1 MFLLRKLGVNPST
14 AAVASLMVA
23 FIVLAVVLGV
33 LGYRGLNDLERPQ
46 DDAGWSIFQIG
57 FEHERLQLSAE
68 TGTPAAELRLRG
80 DIYLSRVNL
89 LREAPALETVRNG
102 MDGLSLKAFFQS
114 AERTD
119 ALIDGAGTAEG
130 RLALLQQ
137 LRKDAKPVRDLM
149 VDTTYLSRQ
158 LQKEDRSHH
167 IRVLILSLGALETLL
182 AILIGLCIFVLRIS
196 RKLNEAKKAALAS
209 ADLLKKNM
217 ELELEKIRAD
227 EASKTKSQFLS
238 NMSHEIRTPLNGIIG
253 TLQIIDPATLT
264 RENEDYFGIIR
275 RSSLTLLDIVNSILD
290 LSKIEADEVTLSRR
304 NFNLRSLVSDILTHH
319 SVLASEKNIDLL
331 VQFDSSIPEKVF
343 SDPAKVEQILNNL
356 ISNAL
361 KFTVSGSV
369 TLAVTRRGHDHPP
382 SASEPSDGLEF
393 KVSDTGIGIAAEDLS
408 RLFRPFKQIDGSLTR
423 RYTGTGLGLSIVRKL
438 VTLLGGAVSVA
449 SRPGAGS
456 TFIVEIPRAVLAG
469 GTPVEEAP
477 EHGTDDNPEVVL
489 FGGWYS
495 TIFRSCQFL
504 SQLGPRLK
512 VVYTLQEAEDFARS
526 VPKSVRAAIVDRR
539 FCGDGVQLMRD
550 LSRHHEG
557 GWTIPT
563 IVIQGTMLQPSE
575 KSEFVVGEVIGLFS
589 RSSLLDV
596 LKRSGVLGEF
606 GKLRKQSDT
615 PAGRANAAGHLG
627 DLRVL
632 VVDDSSINL
641 RVMERLL
648 GNLGITR
655 VATASGANEAIS
667 RLADAEYDL
676 VFMDI
681 QMPDIDGYSAAKLI
695 RQRGYGD
702 LKIVAC
708 SAHAFESDISRSVE
722 EGLDGHLSKPVMTV
736 ELEEV
741 LVRLFPGPSGSGPSS

>member
-1 MFLLRKLGVNPST
+1 M
-14 AAVASLMVA
+14 
-23 FIVLAVVLGV
+23 
-33 LGYRGLNDLERPQ
+33 
-46 DDAGWSIFQIG
+46 
-57 FEHERLQLSAE
+57 
-68 TGTPAAELRLRG
+68 
-80 DIYLSRVNL
+80 
-89 LREAPALETVRNG
+89 
-102 MDGLSLKAFFQS
+102 
-114 AERTD
+114 
-119 ALIDGAGTAEG
+119 
-130 RLALLQQ
+130 
-137 LRKDAKPVRDLM
+137 
-149 VDTTYLSRQ
+149 
-158 LQKEDRSHH
+158 
-167 IRVLILSLGALETLL
+167 
-182 AILIGLCIFVLRIS
+182 
-196 RKLNEAKKAALAS
+196 
-209 ADLLKKNM
+209 
-217 ELELEKIRAD
+217 
-227 EASKTKSQFLS
+227 
-238 NMSHEIRTPLNGIIG
+238 
-253 TLQIIDPATLT
+253 
-264 RENEDYFGIIR
+264 
-275 RSSLTLLDIVNSILD
+275 
-290 LSKIEADEVTLSRR
+290 
-304 NFNLRSLVSDILTHH
+304 
-319 SVLASEKNIDLL
+319 
-331 VQFDSSIPEKVF
+331 
-343 SDPAKVEQILNNL
+343 
-356 ISNAL
+356 
-361 KFTVSGSV
+361 
-369 TLAVTRRGHDHPP
+369 
-382 SASEPSDGLEF
+382 
-393 KVSDTGIGIAAEDLS
+393 
-408 RLFRPFKQIDGSLTR
+408 
-423 RYTGTGLGLSIVRKL
+423 
-438 VTLLGGAVSVA
+438 
-449 SRPGAGS
+449 
-456 TFIVEIPRAVLAG
+456 
-469 GTPVEEAP
+469 
-477 EHGTDDNPEVVL
+477 L